1 MVNKYKNKDWEFLM
15 FGEDLPKADEST
27 ELVEENAKIEENL
40 KLPIFEQFG
49 FQNDRKLFN
58 EGIMSFEDLKNAYFL
73 IKTKEL
79 NKSRYIRELVLRKYN
94 LLSEYFSE

>member
-15 FGEDLPKADEST
+15 FGEELPKADETT
-27 ELVEENAKIEENL
+27 ELVEENAKIEENP

-79 NKSRYIRELVLRKYN
+79 NKSRSIRELVLRKYN
-94 LLSEYFSE
+94 LLSEYFNE

>member
-15 FGEDLPKADEST
+15 FGEELPKADETT
-27 ELVEENAKIEENL
+27 ELVEENAKIEDNL

-58 EGIMSFEDLKNAYFL
+58 EGIMSFEDLKHAYFL

-79 NKSRYIRELVLRKYN
+79 NKSRSIRELVLRKYN
-94 LLSEYFSE
+94 LLSEYF